1 MDFVT
6 SRLEALEKLNNFIE
20 RDISNYNTKRNFDF
34 GATNRSNVSCLS
46 PYITHRLI
54 TEYETAK
61 LVLKK
66 YPFQK
71 VDKFIQ
77 EIFWRIYWKGWLE
90 LRPKV
95 WTDFTEDLKTIN
107 EDENYLKAV
116 NGETEIECFND
127 WVNEL
132 KEYNYLHNHTRMLFA
147 SIWIFTL
154 GLPWQKGAEFFM
166 KHLLDGDAASNTL
179 SWRWVAGIQT
189 KGKNYL
195 AQSWNITKFT
205 NNKYKNVKLNETAP
219 PLIDKREYKISPIQI
234 SNNED
239 ENHHLI
245 VFDNELNFDLF
256 EYKKYK
262 KIYFILLGN
271 EDRSVKLATKVID
284 YKKKI
289 IQSQLNDIKHQAE
302 LLKGD
307 SFTNIIK
314 ISKSFDVKYPSIGEN
329 LTFLKKLVKK
339 NNLNI
344 NFITRKEDKFCWKFS
359 NKGYFNFKSN
369 IPIILS
375 TFKLN

>member
-1 MDFVT
+1 MQFVT
-6 SRLEALEKLNNFIE
+6 SRSKALDKLNKFIE
-20 RDISNYNTKRNFDF
+20 SDISNYNTKRNFDF
-34 GATNRSNVSCLS
+34 GVTNRNNVSCLS

-54 TEYETAK
+54 TEYETTK

-77 EIFWRIYWKGWLE
+77 EIFWRVYWKGWLE

-95 WTDFTEDLKTIN
+95 WSDFIEDLKTIK
-107 EDENYLKAV
+107 EDEYYLKAI

-132 KEYNYLHNHTRMLFA
+132 KNFNYLHNHTRMLFA

-154 GLPWQKGAEFFM
+154 ELSWQKGAEFFM
-166 KHLLDGDAASNTL
+166 KHLYDGDAASNTL

-195 AQSWNITKFT
+195 AQPWNINKFT
-205 NNKYKNVKLNETAP
+205 NNKYKDVKLKETALP
-219 PLIDKREYKISPIQI
+219 IIDKREYKISPIQI
-234 SNNED
+234 NKND
-239 ENHHLI
+239 ELNDHLI
-245 VFDNELNFDLF
+245 IFENEMHVEFL
-256 EYKKYK
+256 EQKKYK
-262 KIYFILLGN
+262 KIYFVLLGN
-271 EDRSVKLATKVID
+271 ENRSVKLSTKVID
-284 YKKKI
+284 FKKKI
-289 IQSQLNDIKHQAE
+289 INSQLNENNFKAE
-302 LLKGD
+302 FLDGNDLIN
-307 SFTNIIK
+307 FTK
-314 ISKSFDVKYPSIGEN
+314 TSKSFDVIYPTIGEN
-329 LTFLKKLVKK
+329 FSFLKRLVKK

-344 NFITRKEDKFCWKFS
+344 NFITRKEDEFCWKFS

-375 TFKLN
+375 SFKLN